1 VLVQRALNEDGLLF
15 IEEVLRGVER
25 SLSQI
30 GWSLLISF
38 LRGVAPAGACQRLQ
52 KIPARVDGMLIAEG
66 IVSSDPKV
74 TMPERDHPQQNCRA
88 P

>member
-1 VLVQRALNEDGLLF
+1 LGLVPDPLTATQ
-15 IEEVLRGVER
+15 EVLRGVER

-38 LRGVAPAGACQRLQ
+38 LRGVAPAGAYQRLQ
-52 KIPARVDGMLIAEG
+52 KIPAKVDGMLIAEG

-74 TMPERDHPQQNCRA
+74 TTPERDHPQQNCRA